1 MAQSTVEDIIHQ
13 ASRLS
18 QSEKQRIVAA
28 LSADA
33 VSPPRRRLDAY
44 GQFAN
49 VPTSVNDFLFR
60 KAAEIE
66 LEDRRPGSG
75 DNRGDLR

>member
-1 MAQSTVEDIIHQ
+1 MAQSTVDDIIHQ

-33 VSPPRRRLDAY
+33 VGPPRRRLDPY
-44 GQFAN
+44 GQFAH
-49 VPTSVNDFLFR
+49 VSTSVKDFLFR
-60 KAAEIE
+60 KAAEID
-66 LEDRRPGSG
+66 LEDRHPGSG
-75 DNRGDLR
+75 DLR